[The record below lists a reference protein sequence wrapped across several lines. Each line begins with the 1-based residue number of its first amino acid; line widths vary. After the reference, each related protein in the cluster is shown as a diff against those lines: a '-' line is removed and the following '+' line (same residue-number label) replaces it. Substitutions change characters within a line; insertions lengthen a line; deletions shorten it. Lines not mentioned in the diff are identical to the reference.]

1 MLSKK
6 IRKIY
11 KKNNK
16 SRFINKNKMRGG
28 ITLKKGKYGFFC
40 NYKFFEK
47 YQINSKLRE
56 YKIKEEEK
64 EINSS
69 NNEFSKNDN
78 LVTLAYKL
86 QDKANN
92 VSLSDYSYT
101 NAPSVSQL
109 NKELSLC
116 GYRLENNTNT
126 AKLILSS
133 SQEAHE
139 GDPASAIG
147 MTFRNASKYS
157 SAIVI
162 VPFLVLTGANFK
174 LNLKDDE
181 STLKRTENQ
190 NKLNAEIIFD
200 QNINLDDDEQIQ
212 KVFSDINKHEHL
224 KFLKIN
230 CCVVIDINPIFSN
243 KFIKIVNSNIKLS
256 NEQEVDSSEIDIKKP
271 EKSMIE
277 IIASNTSRSSAKSNS
292 FSKPGYAKGRSTFRR
307 K

>member
-1 MLSKK
+1 MLSKR

-11 KKNNK
+11 NKNNK
-16 SRFINKNKMRGG
+16 SRFINKNKMHGG
-28 ITLKKGKYGFFC
+28 ITLKKGKFAFFC

-47 YQINSKLRE
+47 YKINQKLDNSVV
-56 YKIKEEEK
+56 KEEEK
-64 EINSS
+64 KENSS
-69 NNEFSKNDN
+69 FNELSKNDN
-78 LVTLAYKL
+78 PLITLYKL
-86 QDKANN
+86 QGKLQN
-92 VSLSDYSYT
+92 VNLPDYSYL
-101 NAPSVSQL
+101 NAPSVGQL

-147 MTFRNASKYS
+147 MTFRNVSKYG
-157 SAIVI
+157 SAVVI
-162 VPFLVLTGANFK
+162 TPLLFLSGLKVK
-174 LNLKDDE
+174 LNSIE
-181 STLKRTENQ
+181 QSSIERTENQ
-190 NKLNAEIIFD
+190 KELNAEIIFD
-200 QNINLDDDEQIQ
+200 KNINLDDDEQIQ
-212 KVFSDINKHEHL
+212 KVFVDINNHEHL

-243 KFIKIVNSNIKLS
+243 KFIKIVKSNIKLS
-256 NEQEVDSSEIDIKKP
+256 NEDEVDSPEIDIKKT
-271 EKSMIE
+271 EKPIIE
-277 IIASNTSRSSAKSNS
+277 IIPSKISHGSTKSNS

>member
-16 SRFINKNKMRGG
+16 SRFINKMRGG
-28 ITLKKGKYGFFC
+28 ITLKNGKYGFFC

-47 YQINSKLRE
+47 YQINQKLDTL
-56 YKIKEEEK
+56 KIREEEK
-64 EINSS
+64 KNISS
-69 NNEFSKNDN
+69 LNELSENDN
-78 LVTLAYKL
+78 SLTTMYKL
-86 QDKANN
+86 QSKLKN
-92 VSLSDYSYT
+92 VSLPDYSYT

-116 GYRLENNTNT
+116 GYRLENNTKT

-147 MTFRNASKYS
+147 MTFSNASKYS

-162 VPFLVLTGANFK
+162 APLLFLTGANFK
-174 LNLKDDE
+174 LNLKDDQ
-181 STLKRTENQ
+181 STANRTENQ
-190 NKLNAEIIFD
+190 KELNAEIIFD
-200 QNINLDDDEQIQ
+200 QTINLDDDEQIQ

-230 CCVVIDINPIFSN
+230 CCVVIDINPILSN
-243 KFIKIVNSNIKLS
+243 KFIKMVKSNITLS
-256 NEQEVDSSEIDIKKP
+256 NQEEADSSEIDIKKT

-277 IIASNTSRSSAKSNS
+277 IIPSKTSHGSTKSNS
-292 FSKPGYAKGRSTFRR
+292 FSKPGYAKGRSTYRR